1 MRISDWSSDVCS
13 SDLLAVDDVDGENLA
28 RAGDPRALDDRGA
41 DAAATEYRDAR
52 PGFDLRGVERRTD
65 AGQDRAPDERGA
77 IERNILVD
85 LHHRPFWQEHEL
97 GETAKIGE
105 RDQKLGRAQCRERVC
120 QYVENSGGRET
131 LKK

>member
-1 MRISDWSSDVCS
+1 MLFVTYTCGLFNFFVIFFLMIRRPPRSTRTDTLFPYTTLFRS
-13 SDLLAVDDVDGENLA
+13 DVDGENLA

-85 LHHRPFWQEHEL
+85 RKSTRL
-97 GETAKIGE
+97 
-105 RDQKLGRAQCRERVC
+105 
-120 QYVENSGGRET
+120 NSSH
-131 LKK
+131 